1 VNTECQMLEK
11 RREDLLQGQ
20 GVKTPFQIP
29 IT

>member
-1 VNTECQMLEK
+1 MLEK